1 MFVLSVLNKKGG
13 VGKTTIT
20 TNLGQGLTVLGKK
33 VLVIDNDEQHNLS
46 SSLGIKLRNCKKGLA
61 DVLVAPLGK
70 IDKILEDAIYEG
82 IVDGLHCIPGGR
94 ALDSINAEPTAL
106 KNVLQK
112 SAVIRDQNYDVV
124 LIDNAADFGANTV
137 CAIKCS
143 THFLLP
149 VQLRQFSLDGLAEMY
164 QILQVKYKISQTQI
178 MIVRNMYKESIKSR
192 KIASE
197 SVAASYSESCL
208 ETIIPEDE
216 TFEKMIAGGKS
227 MFFSS
232 TRSKATMVFHDLIC
246 EIFGWDKEEML
257 GILAEEIKKY
267 RSSIAKENFSKNKV
281 KRLFVSK
288 SNAGE

>member
-1 MFVLSVLNKKGG
+1 MFVLSILNKKGG

-20 TNLGQGLTVLGKK
+20 TNLGQGLTILGKK

-61 DVLVAPLGK
+61 DVLVAPSGK
-70 IDKILEDAIYEG
+70 IDKILENAIYEG
-82 IVDGLHCIPGGR
+82 IVDGLHCIPGGG
-94 ALDSINAEPTAL
+94 ALDKVNPRPTAL
-106 KNVLQK
+106 KDVLQ
-112 SAVIRDQNYDVV
+112 SMVIREQKYDAV
-124 LIDNAADFGANTV
+124 LIDNAPTLGSNTI

-164 QILQVKYKISQTQI
+164 QILQVQFKIPQTKI
-178 MIVRNMYKESIKSR
+178 MIVRNMYKDSIKSR
-192 KIASE
+192 KIASD

-216 TFEKMIAGGKS
+216 TFERMIAGGKS

-246 EIFGWDKEEML
+246 EIFSWDKAEML
-257 GILAEEIKKY
+257 DILAEEIKKY
-267 RSSIAKENFSKNKV
+267 RSLIAKENFSKNKV
-281 KRLFVSK
+281 NRLFVTTSK
-288 SNAGE
+288 KGE